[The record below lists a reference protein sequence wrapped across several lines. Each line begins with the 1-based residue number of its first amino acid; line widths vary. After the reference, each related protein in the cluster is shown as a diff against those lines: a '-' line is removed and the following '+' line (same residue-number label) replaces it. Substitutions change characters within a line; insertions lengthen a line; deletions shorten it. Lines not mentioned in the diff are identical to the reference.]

1 VVDLGTGL
9 IDTVVG
15 DGTAAFGG
23 DGGPA
28 RQASLQRPFGI
39 AFDGAGDLYVADT
52 LNNRIR
58 RVVTP

>member
-1 VVDLGTGL
+1 VDLATGI

-15 DGTAAFGG
+15 DGTAGFGG

-28 RQASLQRPFGI
+28 RAASLQRPFGI
-39 AFDGAGDLYVADT
+39 AFDAVGDLFVADT